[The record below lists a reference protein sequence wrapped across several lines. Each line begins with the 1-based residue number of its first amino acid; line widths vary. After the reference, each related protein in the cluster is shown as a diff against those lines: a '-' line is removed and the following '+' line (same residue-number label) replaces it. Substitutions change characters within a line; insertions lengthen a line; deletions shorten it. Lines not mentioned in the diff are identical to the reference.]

1 MPKKTYNH
9 LAGQK
14 ISRIEALSDG
24 LFAIAMTLLIL
35 GIAVPSAKGITTEAE
50 LGQLL
55 LTIAPKFLTY
65 LLGFVTLG
73 IFWVGHSTQ
82 FKFIHHTD
90 RHLTWLSIFFWM
102 FVSVIP
108 FSTALL
114 SEFIRFKLAVGVY
127 WLNILLVGLTL
138 YLHWN
143 YAVRHKL
150 VDAALDIQPIDAAM
164 KHRIRTA
171 QAMYAMAAALC
182 WLNTY
187 FSVAVMILIQLNYAF
202 AFFFTARPDETEDE
216 TAD

>member
-35 GIAVPSAKGITTEAE
+35 GIAVPSAKGIATEKE
-50 LGQLL
+50 VGQLL
-55 LTIAPKFLTY
+55 LTLAPKFLTY
-65 LLGFVTLG
+65 LLGFITLG

-82 FKFIHHTD
+82 FKFIHRTD

-108 FSTALL
+108 FSTGFL
-114 SEFIRFKLAVGVY
+114 SEFIRFKLAVGLY
-127 WLNILLVGLTL
+127 WLNIVLVGVTL

-143 YAVRHKL
+143 YAVQRKL
-150 VDAALDIQPIDAAM
+150 VDSAHDITTIDAAM
-164 KHRIRTA
+164 KQRIRTA

-182 WLNTY
+182 FINTY
-187 FSVAVMILIQLNYAF
+187 LSVALMILIQLNYAF
-202 AFFFTARPDETEDE
+202 AFFFNAESDEAED
-216 TAD
+216 A